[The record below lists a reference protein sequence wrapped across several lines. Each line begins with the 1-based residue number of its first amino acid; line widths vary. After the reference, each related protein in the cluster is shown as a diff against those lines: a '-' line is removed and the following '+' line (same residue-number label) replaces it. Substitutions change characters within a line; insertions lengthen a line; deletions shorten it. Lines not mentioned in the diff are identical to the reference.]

1 VSPLEQAAAFAT
13 FAARG
18 TYAEP
23 YAIVRILDRHGKVVY
38 EHGAPKTSQAFGGR
52 EVGVLTAALEHV
64 VTDGT
69 GTGASIG
76 RPMAGKTGTTENYG
90 DAWFIGYVPQLS
102 TAVWVG
108 YPDGTIPMT
117 GVHGI
122 AVTGGSFPARI
133 FRSYMRDA
141 LADVP
146 VQDLPVASPDDLPL
160 RRSPKPVPL
169 VAGTAPATT
178 PSTLYPPTTRMPV
191 ITLPPPSPPTT
202 SWPKPAPRPP
212 APVPTVPPTTTPS
225 GQPAPTTT
233 TPTTLAPATPTT
245 TRPPAVT

>member
-1 VSPLEQAAAFAT
+1 
-13 FAARG
+13 
-18 TYAEP
+18 
-23 YAIVRILDRHGKVVY
+23 
-38 EHGAPKTSQAFGGR
+38 
-52 EVGVLTAALEHV
+52 
-64 VTDGT
+64 
-69 GTGASIG
+69 
-76 RPMAGKTGTTENYG
+76 MAGKTGTTENYG